1 MMTFNEF
8 LRKNGVDDNIQATE
22 ETVSFE
28 NKNGK
33 KFVYPLNDL
42 SRCLRAIWS
51 AGDALDKILGGEWR
65 YDESKYRSALG
76 DVLKGEGWN
85 AVVSNLGSQTPN
97 TVRCLELYAYY
108 LLDKKPTPRLETPT
122 ILMAATLDPIFRSTS
137 LADEFKEW
145 MRTRKERPLSPR
157 SIESYAGALSGIL
170 SKCAGRPLLEIAS
183 PFVIESLRVP
193 VLKHPEVE
201 SLDQKGNQMYSA
213 AFNNY
218 AVFLKQRVSTDS
230 PKANMLPYPLL
241 VSGFTKAL
249 ETTGFALSE
258 PEATR

>member
-1 MMTFNEF
+1 MTFNEF
-8 LRKNGVDDNIQATE
+8 LRKNGVDENIQATE

-33 KFVYPLNDL
+33 KFVFPLNDL
-42 SRCLRAIWS
+42 SRCLRTIWS
-51 AGDALDKILGGEWR
+51 AGAALDKLLGGEWR
-65 YDESKYRSALG
+65 YDESKYRAALG
-76 DVLKGEGWN
+76 DVLKGEDWN

-108 LLDKKPTPRLETPT
+108 LLNKNPTTHLETP
-122 ILMAATLDPIFRSTS
+122 IVLKAATLEPIFYSTS

-145 MRTRKERPLSPR
+145 MRSRKERPLSPK

-170 SKCAGRPLLEIAS
+170 SKCAGRPLLEVAS
-183 PFVIESLRVP
+183 PIVIESLRGA

-201 SLDQKGNQMYSA
+201 SLNQRGNEMYSA

-218 AVFLKQRVSTDS
+218 VAFLKQRVGDDS
-230 PKANMLPYPLL
+230 SKSMAPPYPSI
-241 VSGFTKAL
+241 V
-249 ETTGFALSE
+249 TGFAEALKTAGFAE
-258 PEATR
+258 PVREGEK